1 MPCVD
6 ADDEKAVTY
15 TSLLSTAIH
24 VPPNPRLAWPPACL
38 HESIIVD
45 YIYDTIASG
54 DSDRLRTLL
63 TTLTPNIR
71 RRCVHST
78 RRSCTPLTGAIY
90 RGDVRCVR
98 ALLTAGAVDANQL
111 SADLSR
117 QRIETPLLAAA
128 RQDRTDLAAALL
140 EYGADVNTVDW

>member
-1 MPCVD
+1 
-6 ADDEKAVTY
+6 
-15 TSLLSTAIH
+15 
-24 VPPNPRLAWPPACL
+24 
-38 HESIIVD
+38 
-45 YIYDTIASG
+45 
-54 DSDRLRTLL
+54 
-63 TTLTPNIR
+63 
-71 RRCVHST
+71 
-78 RRSCTPLTGAIY
+78 
-90 RGDVRCVR
+90 VRCVR